1 MEGDDGLEISG
12 QLVTVEED
20 SDELY
25 TEEAREAIWFLIELA
40 AATFDLEGEDFAE
53 MGDVAVLVDA
63 GVGDRMGLLLLML

>member
-25 TEEAREAIWFLIELA
+25 TEEAREAIWFLIELE
-40 AATFDLEGEDFAE
+40 AATFDLEGEGFAE

-63 GVGDRMGLLLLML
+63 GVGDRMGLLLLLL